1 MCLRYYTLEN
11 LVWGSLEHAYIVY
24 NLKKKTYYDK
34 LCMMSLI
41 YVILMYSFLAHDLVL

>member
-24 NLKKKTYYDK
+24 NFKKTYYDK